1 MLIKN
6 RGFIGEKRKKQ
17 KHKKISSKINFKP
30 KLHIPKPLK
39 ANNKLIRPLATTE
52 IRLYLTNFLK
62 AIFFENMLFE
72 HMNNCKR

>member
-17 KHKKISSKINFKP
+17 KHKKISSKLILN
-30 KLHIPKPLK
+30 LNSISKPLK

-62 AIFFENMLFE
+62 SNFFENMLFE